1 MQSAKINKS
10 QKKLTQI
17 LEQVQSKKEKFLVEY
32 DEERKIVAMLIPYE
46 GEKTPRIFGPYKGQ
60 RGFKMHSDFTMTEAE
75 LLQNE

>member
-46 GEKTPRIFGPYKGQ
+46 GKNSPRIFGPYKGQ
-60 RGFKMHSDFTMTEAE
+60 GGFKMHSDFSMTETE
-75 LLQNE
+75 LLQNG

>member
-1 MQSAKINKS
+1 MQSIKINES

-46 GEKTPRIFGPYKGQ
+46 G
-60 RGFKMHSDFTMTEAE
+60 
-75 LLQNE
+75 